1 MVGSWKTRWFIYI
14 FPPKDKTTGYLV
26 PGSVHWSIFRPGTAG
41 SWIRLRHR
49 CLFFFFNWQRSGGKV
64 FWFPRYRTFGFNRGI
79 CLIFGFV
86 CICFSLKSLFGVV
99 FLLKRGFETLRLSE
113 IRKGEGRTELVLP
126 VVVFWVIGLHAF
138 VRWCRSFRAKT
149 GPKNVTPI
157 IFLWC
162 FFLLQMNRINIF
174 GWKMI
179 KMWGMT
185 EFSLIPKLHIGTYQ
199 SLLWLI
205 PIPQKTRI

>member
-49 CLFFFFNWQRSGGKV
+49 CLFFFFQLTKVWGKSFLISQIPY
-64 FWFPRYRTFGFNRGI
+64 FWFQSRDLFDFWI
-79 CLIFGFV
+79 CLYMFFFKEFVWCRFFVKKGIWNVKIIWDSQGGGYRVGFA
-86 CICFSLKSLFGVV
+86 
-99 FLLKRGFETLRLSE
+99 
-113 IRKGEGRTELVLP
+113 

-138 VRWCRSFRAKT
+138 VRWCRFRAKN

-162 FFLLQMNRINIF
+162 FFCCK
-174 GWKMI
+174 W
-179 KMWGMT
+179 
-185 EFSLIPKLHIGTYQ
+185 IGSTF
-199 SLLWLI
+199 LGERW
-205 PIPQKTRI
+205 